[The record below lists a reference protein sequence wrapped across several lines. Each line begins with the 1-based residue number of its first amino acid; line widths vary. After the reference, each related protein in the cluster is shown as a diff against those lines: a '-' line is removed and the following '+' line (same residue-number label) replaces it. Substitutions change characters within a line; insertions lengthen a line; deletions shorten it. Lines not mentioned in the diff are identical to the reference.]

1 MEALGLNALK
11 TNGHFD
17 SKQLDDQLKQAKQSI
32 LNSSALLALASFT
45 KLIIVQLRP
54 RVQVSHWQV
63 LKGPPA
69 FLPFLNWYWSADSPD
84 NAFIAFGRG
93 SVVYIMQVSKISQ
106 SDNTSVTSLRL
117 NDSPFP
123 DSSTLLRSN

>member
-1 MEALGLNALK
+1 MQ
-11 TNGHFD
+11 FFY
-17 SKQLDDQLKQAKQSI
+17 
-32 LNSSALLALASFT
+32 SF
-45 KLIIVQLRP
+45 Q
-54 RVQVSHWQV
+54 
-63 LKGPPA
+63 GPPA

-123 DSSTLLRSN
+123 DSSTLLRSNTSKNSGNRLGFKLLYSFSFEQNFLNLKVNNI